1 MLSPHTDLAFTLA
14 AERRA
19 ALAADAASR
28 RLRREAR
35 SRYGHP
41 VFRVGTR
48 RKPDEPQACDT
59 RSLPVVFGG
68 G

>member
-1 MLSPHTDLAFTLA
+1 MLSPHFDLAFTLA

-19 ALAADAASR
+19 ALAADARSR

-35 SRYGHP
+35 SRFGHP
-41 VFRVGTR
+41 AFRVGTR
-48 RKPDEPQACDT
+48 RTPAEPALPRTAD
-59 RSLPVVFGG
+59 LPVVFGG